1 MQTVPDR
8 QHHHLHPAVGQD
20 FLVELLDGPGVGI
33 RAGLEDP
40 AMQEGVV
47 HQDHP
52 ARPDPRHQFP
62 PVAEVAALVGVDEGQ
77 VDPPARRQR
86 AQRVQ
91 RRAEP
96 ELDTVRQARLLP
108 VGARQR
114 RPLLVDV
121 AAQQRPAV
129 GQAAGQAQC
138 GVAGEGADLD
148 HLAGAHEAGQH
159 RHERALLRADLEDH
173 PVREAGGGLR
183 DQVAQQRV
191 RRAGVGDQILV
202 QVRAQV
208 LGSGGHGVDVSARV
222 R

>member
-1 MQTVPDR
+1 MASGSEHLRPHLHAYLVAHSSPPDALLRGLIAETAERFPDR
-8 QHHHLHPAVGQD
+8 VVFQI
-20 FLVELLDGPGVGI
+20 GPEQGTFMTMLAGI
-33 RAGLEDP
+33 
-40 AMQEGVV
+40 M
-47 HQDHP
+47 
-52 ARPDPRHQFP
+52 
-62 PVAEVAALVGVDEGQ
+62 
-77 VDPPARRQR
+77 
-86 AQRVQ
+86 
-91 RRAEP
+91 
-96 ELDTVRQARLLP
+96 
-108 VGARQR
+108 GARQ
-114 RPLLVDV
+114 VV
-121 AAQQRPAV
+121 EV
-129 GQAAGQAQC
+129 GTFTGYSSICLARGLAQC